1 MLSGWHKAFYSRDQ
15 RLSQGFQNKPMH
27 AITTCQPWLGKD
39 VFTERT
45 SREMLNILVGNYE
58 LSSKEN
64 LVSGENQNL
73 LGSYKLKTYYKFCY
87 N

>member
-27 AITTCQPWLGKD
+27 AITTLPTLVREGCLHWKNKSGD
-39 VFTERT
+39 VEYFGRKLWVVKQRK
-45 SREMLNILVGNYE
+45 SA
-58 LSSKEN
+58 
-64 LVSGENQNL
+64 SGEK
-73 LGSYKLKTYYKFCY
+73 SKLIRKLQVKTYYKPCY